1 MSTLVADFKKYQKK
15 ERTLTVAIVLAS
27 VAAPIASSVL
37 LNMKVDW
44 VYALLVGVSFLAIA
58 VWFHLVRS
66 KVSQRLIVKYEAL
79 DIGSVLAKKI
89 STATNHQKFVITNT
103 GYNHFYIRCLNTGE
117 QSLVSKH
124 RVREDF
130 DIAN

>member
-1 MSTLVADFKKYQKK
+1 MSTLVADFKRYQKK

-37 LNMKVDW
+37 LNMKVNW
-44 VYALLVGVSFLAIA
+44 VYALLVGTSFLVVA
-58 VWFHLVRS
+58 VWLHVLRS
-66 KVSQRLIVKYEAL
+66 KVSQRLIIKYEAL

-89 STATNHQKFVITNT
+89 STTNNQKFVITNT

>member
-1 MSTLVADFKKYQKK
+1 MSTLVADFKRYQKK

-37 LNMKVDW
+37 LNMKVNW
-44 VYALLVGVSFLAIA
+44 IYALLVGISFLVLAT
-58 VWFHLVRS
+58 WLHLVRS
-66 KVSQRLIVKYEAL
+66 KVSQRLIIKYEAL

-89 STATNHQKFVITNT
+89 STTNNHKFVITNT
-103 GYNHFYIRCLNTGE
+103 GYNHFYIRCLSTGE

>member
-1 MSTLVADFKKYQKK
+1 MSTLVADFKRYQKK
-15 ERTLTVAIVLAS
+15 ERMLTVMIVLAS
-27 VAAPIASSVL
+27 VSAPIASSIL
-37 LNMKVDW
+37 LNMKINW
-44 VYALLVGVSFLAIA
+44 VYALIVGSSFLVIA
-58 VWFHLVRS
+58 TWLHIVRS

-79 DIGSVLAKKI
+79 DIGSILAKKI
-89 STATNHQKFVITNT
+89 STVRNEKFVITNT

-124 RVREDF
+124 RIREDF

>member
-37 LNMKVDW
+37 LNMKVNW
-44 VYALLVGVSFLAIA
+44 VYALLVGTSFLVVA
-58 VWFHLVRS
+58 VWLHVLRS
-66 KVSQRLIVKYEAL
+66 KVSQRLIIKYEAL

-89 STATNHQKFVITNT
+89 STTNNQKFVITNT